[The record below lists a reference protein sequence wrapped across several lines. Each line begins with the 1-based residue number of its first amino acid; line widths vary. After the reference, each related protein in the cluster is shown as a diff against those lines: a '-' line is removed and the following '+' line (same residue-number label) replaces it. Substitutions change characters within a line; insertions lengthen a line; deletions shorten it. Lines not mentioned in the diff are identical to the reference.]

1 MADFSENTQ
10 ISKARLEQIT
20 HKIDEEDVSTDELID
35 MLDEAVKIGM
45 QVCTQAQNNIDEQ
58 ISKSSNNNQDGH
70 K

>member
-1 MADFSENTQ
+1 MTNFSENTQ

-20 HKIDEEDVSTDELID
+20 QKIDEEDVSTDELIN
-35 MLDEAVKIGM
+35 MLEEAVKIGM

-58 ISKSSNNNQDGH
+58 ISKGSNNQDGH

>member
-1 MADFSENTQ
+1 MTNFSENTQ

-20 HKIDEEDVSTDELID
+20 QKIDEEDVSTDELIN
-35 MLDEAVKIGM
+35 MLEEAVKIGM

-58 ISKSSNNNQDGH
+58 ILKGSNNNQDGH